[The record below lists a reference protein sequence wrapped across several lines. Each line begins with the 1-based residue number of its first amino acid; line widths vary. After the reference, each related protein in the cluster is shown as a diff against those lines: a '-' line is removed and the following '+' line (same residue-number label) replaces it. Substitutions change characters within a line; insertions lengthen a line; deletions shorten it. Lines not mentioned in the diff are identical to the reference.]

1 MKTNMLFD
9 THTHLNAAQFN
20 DDIPETI
27 KKAAEHDVT
36 RMAVVGFDTPTI
48 DKSLALSQEYDH
60 IFSIIGWHPTESH
73 SYTDAIEEKLYHQ
86 LQLPK
91 IVAMGE
97 MGLDYHW
104 PDSTKEEQFEAFR
117 RQIRV
122 AKELKLPVSIHNRE
136 ATEDVYKILKEEHIE
151 DIGGIMHSFGE
162 SVDWMERFLDLGMH
176 ISLSGVV
183 TFKNAPEVREVA
195 KAVPFDRL
203 LIETDAPYLAPMPFR
218 GKRNE
223 PAYVKYVAEEIA
235 KQRGISYEEVGQQT
249 TINANRLFGLDA

>member
-1 MKTNMLFD
+1 MLFD
-9 THTHLNAAQFN
+9 THTHLNAEQFN
-20 DDIPETI
+20 DDIPETL

-60 IFSIIGWHPTESH
+60 IYSIVGWHPTESH

-162 SVDWMERFLDLGMH
+162 STDWMERFLDLGMH

-195 KAVPFDRL
+195 KAVPFDKL

-223 PAYVKYVAEEIA
+223 PAYVKYVAEEVA
-235 KQRGISYEEVGQQT
+235 KQRGITYEEVGQQT
-249 TINANRLFGLDA
+249 TANANRLFGLDA

>member
-1 MKTNMLFD
+1 MLFD
-9 THTHLNAAQFN
+9 THTHLNAEQFS
-20 DDIPETI
+20 DDIPETL

-60 IFSIIGWHPTESH
+60 IYSIVGWHPTESH

-162 SVDWMERFLDLGMH
+162 STDWMERFLDLGMH

-195 KAVPFDRL
+195 KAVPFDKL

-223 PAYVKYVAEEIA
+223 PAYVKYVAEEVA
-235 KQRGISYEEVGQQT
+235 KQRGITYEEVGQQT
-249 TINANRLFGLDA
+249 TANANRLFGLDA

>member
-1 MKTNMLFD
+1 MLFD
-9 THTHLNAAQFN
+9 THTHLNAEQFN
-20 DDIPETI
+20 NDIPETI

-60 IFSIIGWHPTESH
+60 IYSIVGWHPTESH
-73 SYTDAIEEKLYHQ
+73 SYTDAIEEKLYRQ

-117 RQIRV
+117 RQIRI

-151 DIGGIMHSFGE
+151 DVGGIMHSFGE
-162 SVDWMERFLDLGMH
+162 SIDWMERFLDLGMH

-195 KAVPFDRL
+195 KAVPFDKL

-223 PAYVKYVAEEIA
+223 PAYVKYVAEEVA
-235 KQRGISYEEVGQQT
+235 KQRSITYEEVGQQT
-249 TINANRLFGLDA
+249 TANANRLFGLDA

>member
-1 MKTNMLFD
+1 MLFD
-9 THTHLNAAQFN
+9 THTHLNAEQFS
-20 DDIPETI
+20 DDIPETL

-60 IFSIIGWHPTESH
+60 IYSIVGWHPTESH

-122 AKELKLPVSIHNRE
+122 AKELRLPVSIHNRE

-162 SVDWMERFLDLGMH
+162 STDWMERFLDLGMH

-195 KAVPFDRL
+195 KAVPFDKL

-223 PAYVKYVAEEIA
+223 PAYVKYVAEEVA
-235 KQRGISYEEVGQQT
+235 KQRGITYEEVGQQT
-249 TINANRLFGLDA
+249 TANANRLFGLDA

>member
-1 MKTNMLFD
+1 MLFD
-9 THTHLNAAQFN
+9 THTHLNAEQFS
-20 DDIPETI
+20 DDIPETL

-36 RMAVVGFDTPTI
+36 RMAVVGFDTATI

-60 IFSIIGWHPTESH
+60 IYSIVGWHPTESH

-122 AKELKLPVSIHNRE
+122 AKELRLPVSIHNRE
-136 ATEDVYKILKEEHIE
+136 ATEDVYKILKEENIE

-162 SVDWMERFLDLGMH
+162 STDWMERFLDLGMH

-195 KAVPFDRL
+195 KAVPFDKL

-223 PAYVKYVAEEIA
+223 PAYVKYVAEEVA
-235 KQRGISYEEVGQQT
+235 KQRGITYEEVGQQT
-249 TINANRLFGLDA
+249 TANANRLFGLDA

>member
-1 MKTNMLFD
+1 MLFD
-9 THTHLNAAQFN
+9 SHTHLNAEQFD
-20 DDIPETI
+20 DDIPETVQ
-27 KKAAEHDVT
+27 KAKEYDVS
-36 RMAVVGFDTPTI
+36 RMAVVGFDTKTI
-48 DKSLALSQEYDH
+48 DKSLALSKEYDQ
-60 IFSIIGWHPTESH
+60 IFSIIGWHPTESY
-73 SYTDAIEEKLYHQ
+73 SYNDEIEEKLYHQ

-91 IVAMGE
+91 VVAMGE

-117 RQIRV
+117 RQIRI

-136 ATEDVYKILKEEHIE
+136 ATEDVYKVLKEEHIE

-162 SVDWMERFLDLGMH
+162 DTDWMERFLDLGMH

-195 KAVPFDRL
+195 KAVPFDKL
-203 LIETDAPYLAPMPFR
+203 LIETDAPYLAPVPYR

-223 PAYVKYVAEEIA
+223 PAYVKFVAEEVA
-235 KQRGISYEEVGQQT
+235 KQRGISYEEVGKQT
-249 TINANRLFGLDA
+249 MSNANKLFGLKA

>member
-1 MKTNMLFD
+1 MLFD
-9 THTHLNAAQFN
+9 THTHLNAVQF
-20 DDIPETI
+20 DEDVPETVQ
-27 KKAAEHDVT
+27 KAAEHDVT
-36 RMAVVGFDTPTI
+36 RMAVVGFDTETI

-60 IFSIIGWHPTESH
+60 IYSIVGWHPTESH
-73 SYTDAIEEKLYHQ
+73 SYNDAVEEKLYHQ

-117 RQIRV
+117 RQIRI

-195 KAVPFDRL
+195 KAVPFDKL
-203 LIETDAPYLAPMPFR
+203 LIETDAPYLAPVPFR

-223 PAYVKYVAEEIA
+223 PAYVKYVAEEVA
-235 KQRGISYEEVGQQT
+235 KQRGISYEEVGKQT
-249 TINANRLFGLDA
+249 MTNANRLFGLDA

>member
-1 MKTNMLFD
+1 MLFD
-9 THTHLNAAQFN
+9 THTHLNAVQF
-20 DDIPETI
+20 DEDVPETVQ
-27 KKAAEHDVT
+27 KAAEHDVT
-36 RMAVVGFDTPTI
+36 RMAVVGFDTETI

-60 IFSIIGWHPTESH
+60 IYSIVGWHPTESH
-73 SYTDAIEEKLYHQ
+73 SYNDAVEEKLYHQ

-117 RQIRV
+117 RQIRI

-195 KAVPFDRL
+195 KAVPFDKL
-203 LIETDAPYLAPMPFR
+203 LIETDAPYLAPVPFR

-223 PAYVKYVAEEIA
+223 PAYVKYIAEEVA
-235 KQRGISYEEVGQQT
+235 KQRGISYEEVGKQT
-249 TINANRLFGLDA
+249 MTNANRLFGLDA

>member
-1 MKTNMLFD
+1 MLFD
-9 THTHLNAAQFN
+9 THTHLNAEQFN
-20 DDIPETI
+20 NDIPETI

-60 IFSIIGWHPTESH
+60 IYSIVGWHPTESH

-117 RQIRV
+117 RQIRI

-195 KAVPFDRL
+195 KAVPFDKL

-223 PAYVKYVAEEIA
+223 PAYVKYVAEEVA
-235 KQRGISYEEVGQQT
+235 KQRGITYEEVGQQT
-249 TINANRLFGLDA
+249 TANANRLFGLDA